1 VRRRSFKRTAI
12 HNLRVTG
19 AVAEG
24 EGLALSEPLLAA
36 ADIEAFEQLVVTNMR
51 GGNWDNRVPTFVQP
65 AAAGVVEARG
75 SLSRFL
81 RPGDLIC
88 LITRGALDDDGLAL
102 FVDGELPLV
111 DLGFDPAAD
120 HGNDVARATL
130 ALEREGTK
138 EVVADLSD
146 ELRQLRER
154 HLVRT
159 RLANLITGLRVT
171 HTHPDCLQ
179 GSAELPL
186 GVMQAA
192 HLTRYQSVYVYN
204 ADRGGVA
211 ETYVVPTRDQVMTT
225 GAMAG
230 FAPQGTTTSI
240 AAFETAR
247 SGRKPTIHRA

>member
-154 HLVRT
+154 HLV
-159 RLANLITGLRVT
+159 
-171 HTHPDCLQ
+171 
-179 GSAELPL
+179 